1 MSFNVIYYINVT
13 CPSIEKSLE
22 MVDKYI
28 EHGAKSLQIDLPSKN
43 PYEETEFVK
52 KMMLDSISADDN
64 YDKYMDAVREIRR
77 RHPDLELHVVVY
89 TDVVDSIGIEKFVQF
104 GKEINVASFMIPF
117 NRREIWEYIEQSG
130 IPFMRVVLNELPDH
144 EIAEAVE
151 DCQKGMPT
159 IVSLRNRKPG
169 EVDRPGCET
178 WSGRYN
184 YARKAGIDA
193 PIVSVFGIKTKETL
207 QEIKDS
213 GADGAIIGNV
223 LMNLWNDEDALWDL
237 FDQFQLLYEK

>member
-1 MSFNVIYYINVT
+1 MSFNVIYYINIA
-13 CPSIEKSLE
+13 CPTIEKSLE

-28 EHGAKSLQIDLPSKN
+28 AHGAKSLQIDLPSKN
-43 PYEETEFVK
+43 PYEETPMVK
-52 KMMLDSISADDN
+52 KMMLDSLSRNAD
-64 YDKYMDAVREIRR
+64 YETYMDAVREIRR
-77 RHPDLELHVVVY
+77 KHPDLELHVVVY

-117 NRREIWEYIEQSG
+117 NRREIWEYIERSG

-151 DCQKGMPT
+151 ECELGMPT

-169 EVDRPGCET
+169 EIDRPGCET
-178 WSGRYN
+178 WTGRYN
-184 YARKAGIDA
+184 YARKAGITA
-193 PIVSVFGIKTKETL
+193 PIVSVFGIKNKETL
-207 QEIKDS
+207 QEVKDS

-223 LMNLWNDEDALWDL
+223 LMNLWNEEDKLWEL
-237 FDQFQLLYEK
+237 FDQFQSLHE

>member
-1 MSFNVIYYINVT
+1 MSFNVIYYINIA

-22 MVDKYI
+22 MVDKYVA
-28 EHGAKSLQIDLPSKN
+28 HGMRSLQIDLPSRD
-43 PYEETEFVK
+43 PYEETPLVK
-52 KMMLDSISADDN
+52 KMMLDSIGKNGN
-64 YDKYMDAVREIRR
+64 YDTYMDAVREVRR
-77 RHPDLELHVVVY
+77 RHPELELHVVVY
-89 TDVVDSIGIEKFVQF
+89 TDVVDSIGIEKFVEF

-117 NRREIWEYIEQSG
+117 NRREIWEYIERAG

-151 DCQKGMPT
+151 DCALGMPT

-178 WSGRYN
+178 WAGRYD
-184 YARKAGIDA
+184 YARKAGITA
-193 PIVSVFGIKTKETL
+193 PIVSVFGIKTRETL

-223 LMNLWNDEDALWDL
+223 LMNLWDDEEALWRL
-237 FDQFQLLYEK
+237 FDQFQSLYE